1 MKLVV
6 FDLDGTLVE
15 FNIPVDRIK
24 SLLGIKGSILEEIM
38 GSDRGYEMLEVLER
52 YEVESARRSK
62 LYPGVREFLELLEKH
77 GVVTAL
83 YTRNS
88 RKSVRINLERHQ
100 LSFDYIFTREDDVK
114 PSPLPILNLMEEV
127 NAEGSEVAMVG
138 DYVFDYQTARNAG
151 VQFWMHLNSRNRE
164 FLDKFSIRPDLSFS
178 SFYELSS
185 IVRRMLNG
193 PR

>member
-1 MKLVV
+1 VKLVV

-62 LYPGVREFLELLEKH
+62 LYPGVREFLELLEEQ

-114 PSPLPILNLMEEV
+114 PSPLPILSLMEEV
-127 NAEGSEVAMVG
+127 NAEGHEVAMIG

-164 FLDKFSIRPDLSFS
+164 FLDKFSIKPDLSFS

>member
-62 LYPGVREFLELLEKH
+62 LYPGVREFLELLEEH

-164 FLDKFSIRPDLSFS
+164 FLDKFSIKPDLSFS

>member
-62 LYPGVREFLELLEKH
+62 LYPGVREFLELLEEQ

-114 PSPLPILNLMEEV
+114 PSPLPILSLMEEV
-127 NAEGSEVAMVG
+127 NAEGHEVAMIG

-164 FLDKFSIRPDLSFS
+164 FLDKFSIKPDLSFS